1 MTSVFHRS
9 STSPPPPVAGG
20 DGMYLIDKSGKR
32 YLDASAGAAV
42 SCLGHQH
49 PAVIGAIKD
58 QLDKIAFAHTGF
70 FSSEPAEELAA
81 MLASRAP
88 AGLNKTYF
96 VSGGSE
102 AVESALKLARQYFLE
117 SGQPRRHKI
126 IARRQSFHGNSLGA
140 LAVGGNE
147 WRRAPFEPL
156 LIDVGRISPCYA
168 YREQL
173 PGESEAEYG
182 LRAADELEAK
192 ILEMGPGTVAAFIAE
207 TVVGATAGAVPAVT
221 GYFKR
226 IR

>member
-1 MTSVFHRS
+1 MTSVFHRT
-9 STSPPPPVAGG
+9 STYQPPPAVGG

-49 PAVIGAIKD
+49 PAVIGAIKN

-70 FSSEPAEELAA
+70 FTSEPAEELAD

-88 AGLNKTYF
+88 GALNKTYF

-102 AVESALKLARQYFLE
+102 AIESALKLARQYFLE
-117 SGQPRRHKI
+117 SGQPERHKI

-147 WRRAPFEPL
+147 WRRQQFEPL
-156 LIDVGRISPCYA
+156 LIEVGRPAKEWVYPIALILLGGLLALHWMKRDGP
-168 YREQL
+168 RDVE
-173 PGESEAEYG
+173 GE
-182 LRAADELEAK
+182 
-192 ILEMGPGTVAAFIAE
+192 
-207 TVVGATAGAVPAVT
+207 TANV
-221 GYFKR
+221 
-226 IR
+226 